1 MRRII
6 ILLIAILAGQCLP
19 ASIPGNYVEELP
31 IINGMD
37 GIININESE
46 QILRIS
52 NLDIQYDTGD
62 GWCETE
68 MCRTV
73 EFGFMSFGVPEIKDG
88 FGLISATL
96 FYFISECWGDNELFV
111 YPRFQMPW
119 GEINPDC
126 LLTHI
131 DYGASLGPYA
141 LEAPPLNTPLTM
153 TNSVTL
159 GWNQLDITHLLLD
172 DIEQNRPYSQYKLS
186 LQYISDWDYQDDFV
200 AIRSSNSGQAP
211 YIFAEFAPV
220 TSTTDDYCPM
230 PVHKIKAYPN
240 PMNQQCNINIK
251 TSPDALLDIS
261 IYNLRGQMVRNW
273 SARSSQSGDIA
284 LVWGAEQDN
293 GNRVPNGF
301 YLIRVSD
308 GIRSQSKKV
317 LKMAQE

>member
-1 MRRII
+1 MRQTLT
-6 ILLIAILAGQCLP
+6 LLIAILAGLCLP
-19 ASIPGNYVEELP
+19 ASIPGNYVEVLP

-37 GIININESE
+37 GI
-46 QILRIS
+46 
-52 NLDIQYDTGD
+52 
-62 GWCETE
+62 
-68 MCRTV
+68 
-73 EFGFMSFGVPEIKDG
+73 
-88 FGLISATL
+88 
-96 FYFISECWGDNELFV
+96 
-111 YPRFQMPW
+111 
-119 GEINPDC
+119 INPDC

-186 LQYISDWDYQDDFV
+186 LQYISDWDNKDDCV

-220 TSTTDDYCPM
+220 TSTVSDHVPV
-230 PVHKIKAYPN
+230 PVHEITAYPN
-240 PMNQQCNINIK
+240 PMNQQCNISIK
-251 TSPDALLDIS
+251 TNPDALLDIS

-273 SARSSQSGDIA
+273 SARSSKSGDIA
-284 LVWGAEQDN
+284 LVWVAEQDN